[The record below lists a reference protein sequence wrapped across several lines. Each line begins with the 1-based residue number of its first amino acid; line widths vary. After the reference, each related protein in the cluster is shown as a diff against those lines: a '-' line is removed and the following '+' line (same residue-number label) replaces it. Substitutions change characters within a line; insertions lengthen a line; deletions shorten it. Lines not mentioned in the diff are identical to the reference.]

1 MKSDS
6 LVVRKYGGS
15 SLATTDHIVRVANQ
29 LSEICRDGTSV
40 VVVVSAMGDTTDELI
55 EMVSSITD
63 KPPGR
68 EYDAL
73 LSTGE
78 IVSSALLSM
87 ALQEK
92 GIDSLTLTGAQAGI
106 KTTAMFRDAR
116 IENIDTDRIVD
127 RLPKGGCLI
136 IAGFQGINEDQD
148 TTTLGRGGSDT
159 TAVALAAALGVE
171 RCEIFTD
178 VAGVFTSDPRIC
190 PRARS
195 LIDISYDEM
204 LEMATTGA
212 KDMHPR
218 AVEVGQDY
226 EVEIHVRSTNHPS
239 EPGTIIRKEAQME
252 KEKKARAVTHES
264 NVAKITI
271 RGLVDQPG
279 IAASLFEPLA
289 EAGVSVDTIVQNA
302 SEEGTTDLTFTV
314 APDLLPSAE
323 TVVTR
328 MKTELLARDVVTNSD
343 LGTVSV
349 VGSGM
354 TNSPGYAAQMFRTLT
369 NAGVNID
376 MISTSDIRITCVVDR
391 SEVNKSVV
399 AVNEA
404 FELGTTKE

>member
-1 MKSDS
+1 MQSNS

-55 EMVSSITD
+55 EMVSSITE

-78 IVSSALLSM
+78 IISSALLSM

-92 GIDSLTLTGAQAGI
+92 GIDALSLTGAQAGI

-116 IENIDTDRIVD
+116 IENIDTDRIID

-159 TAVALAAALGVE
+159 TAVALAAALSVE

-212 KDMHPR
+212 KVMHPR

-226 EVEIHVRSTNHPS
+226 GVEIHVRSTNHPN

-271 RGLVDQPG
+271 RGLIDQPG

-314 APDLLPSAE
+314 APDLLVSAE
-323 TVVTR
+323 SVVTR

-391 SEVNKSVV
+391 SDVNRSVI
-399 AVNEA
+399 ALNEA
-404 FELGTTKE
+404 FELGTTDE

>member
-1 MKSDS
+1 MQSNS

-55 EMVSSITD
+55 EMVSSITE

-78 IVSSALLSM
+78 IISSALLSM

-92 GIDSLTLTGAQAGI
+92 GINALSLTGAQAGI

-116 IENIDTDRIVD
+116 IENIDTDRIID

-159 TAVALAAALGVE
+159 TAVALAAALSVE

-212 KDMHPR
+212 KVMHPR

-226 EVEIHVRSTNHPS
+226 GVEIHVRSTNHPN

-271 RGLVDQPG
+271 RGLIDQPG

-314 APDLLPSAE
+314 APDLLVSAE
-323 TVVTR
+323 SVVTR

-391 SEVNKSVV
+391 SDVNRSVI
-399 AVNEA
+399 ALNEA
-404 FELGTTKE
+404 FELGITDE

>member
-1 MKSDS
+1 
-6 LVVRKYGGS
+6 
-15 SLATTDHIVRVANQ
+15 
-29 LSEICRDGTSV
+29 
-40 VVVVSAMGDTTDELI
+40 
-55 EMVSSITD
+55 
-63 KPPGR
+63 
-68 EYDAL
+68 
-73 LSTGE
+73 
-78 IVSSALLSM
+78 
-87 ALQEK
+87 
-92 GIDSLTLTGAQAGI
+92 
-106 KTTAMFRDAR
+106 
-116 IENIDTDRIVD
+116 
-127 RLPKGGCLI
+127 
-136 IAGFQGINEDQD
+136 
-148 TTTLGRGGSDT
+148 
-159 TAVALAAALGVE
+159 
-171 RCEIFTD
+171 
-178 VAGVFTSDPRIC
+178 
-190 PRARS
+190 
-195 LIDISYDEM
+195 
-204 LEMATTGA
+204 
-212 KDMHPR
+212 MHPR

-271 RGLVDQPG
+271 RGLGDQPG

-302 SEEGTTDLTFTV
+302 SEEGTTDHTFTV

-354 TNSPGYAAQMFRTLT
+354 TNSQGYAAQMFRTLT

-399 AVNEA
+399 ALNEA
-404 FELGTTKE
+404 FELGTTDE